1 MPKKTLL
8 FITPAMPEL
17 GGNGLAIRAGN
28 LVEILSADWAVHV
41 VVLAVGGVAG
51 QRLPSA
57 LEAVVAGWV
66 ELPYGDLLDPVCV
79 RCLRTPPGPERLA
92 QLHALDRPLDAAY
105 LPNKAAEA
113 AYRAFPGVT
122 FDAVFV
128 LRLYMSAVAERFLSM
143 TPRPMLALDADD
155 DDVEARA
162 RFADL
167 RMSRGDKMG
176 ALLESAASKAYAEWE
191 QDWLPRFDLIYAA
204 SHVDAE
210 RIAARNPLSVVDVIP
225 NVLREP
231 APQRAG
237 VPADAP
243 IPLLMVGN
251 MSYLPNVDGAVFFAR
266 EVLPLIRARMP
277 EAGELVIAGSNP
289 APAVTALARLPG
301 VSVAA
306 SPPDI
311 DSFYHRAKV
320 AVIPIRAGGGTRIK
334 LIEAFAHRVPVV
346 STRLGAEG
354 LAVAH
359 EQHLL
364 LADEPAAFADA
375 CVRLMGDAELRG
387 RLTDAAKTLQ
397 LAEYSVDAL
406 RASMS
411 RGV

>member
-1 MPKKTLL
+1 M
-8 FITPAMPEL
+8 A
-17 GGNGLAIRAGN
+17 
-28 LVEILSADWAVHV
+28 
-41 VVLAVGGVAG
+41 
-51 QRLPSA
+51 
-57 LEAVVAGWV
+57 
-66 ELPYGDLLDPVCV
+66 
-79 RCLRTPPGPERLA
+79 
-92 QLHALDRPLDAAY
+92 
-105 LPNKAAEA
+105 
-113 AYRAFPGVT
+113 

-128 LRLYMSAVAERFLSM
+128 LRLYMSAVAERFLTM

-155 DDVEARA
+155 DDVEART

-176 ALLESAASKAYAEWE
+176 ALLETATSKAYAKWE

-204 SHVDAE
+204 SPVDAT
-210 RIAARNPLSVVDVIP
+210 RIAARNPLSVVDVLP

-231 APQRAG
+231 APRPAG
-237 VPADAP
+237 ITAEAP

-266 EVLPLIRARMP
+266 EVLPLIRERLP

-289 APAVTALARLPG
+289 APAVKALAGLPG
-301 VSVAA
+301 VTIAA

-311 DSFYHRAKV
+311 ASFYHRAKI

-334 LIEAFAHRVPVV
+334 LIEAFAHHVPVV

-375 CVRLMGDAELRG
+375 CVWLMQDGDLSARLVEAASALQRG
-387 RLTDAAKTLQ
+387 T
-397 LAEYSVDAL
+397 YSVDAL

-411 RGV
+411 TAG